1 MNEKSKS
8 NQADD
13 VIRNHTIWSM
23 GAGMIWVPIVDFL
36 AVSAI
41 QLDMIRQLSKIYD
54 QDFKDSQGKAII
66 SALTSS
72 GASRLAARAV
82 KFIPGVGTILGGI
95 TMSVMSGAS
104 TYALGELF
112 KKHSETGG
120 TVLDFDPKAFKSRYE
135 ELFEKGKE
143 YAQQA
148 QSQRN
153 SQENKQESQNF
164 TNTPNDEKR
173 TRSTI
178 DQLKDIAELK
188 EKGLLSEE
196 EYESFKRRI
205 LEN

>member
-72 GASRLAARAV
+72 GAVSYTHLDVYKRQ
-82 KFIPGVGTILGGI
+82 
-95 TMSVMSGAS
+95 
-104 TYALGELF
+104 
-112 KKHSETGG
+112 
-120 TVLDFDPKAFKSRYE
+120 VLWC
-135 ELFEKGKE
+135 L
-143 YAQQA
+143 
-148 QSQRN
+148 
-153 SQENKQESQNF
+153 
-164 TNTPNDEKR
+164 
-173 TRSTI
+173 
-178 DQLKDIAELK
+178 
-188 EKGLLSEE
+188 
-196 EYESFKRRI
+196 
-205 LEN
+205 

>member
-1 MNEKSKS
+1 MNEKSKT

-41 QLDMIRQLSKIYD
+41 QLDMIRQLSKIYG

-82 KFIPGVGTILGGI
+82 KFIPGVGTILGGV

-112 KKHSETGG
+112 KKHFETGG
-120 TVLDFDPKAFKSRYE
+120 TILDFDPKAFKTRYE

-143 YAQQA
+143 FAQQA
-148 QSQRN
+148 QSQRGK
-153 SQENKQESQNF
+153 QENKQESPATSNPPSDVK
-164 TNTPNDEKR
+164 T
-173 TRSTI
+173 TRSAI

-188 EKGLLSEE
+188 EKGLLSED

-205 LEN
+205 LED